1 MTEAPAPRD
10 ADVGI
15 VLTTESSHE
24 RASTLA
30 AALVERRAAACVTLM
45 PVRSSYRW
53 DGEVRMDDEVQ
64 LVIKTDPS
72 RIAAL
77 TAAIA
82 ELHTYDLPEIL
93 VLGAS
98 ASPAYAEWIGTEVSA
113 DGT

>member
-1 MTEAPAPRD
+1 MTAVPAPRD
-10 ADVGI
+10 ADIGI

-24 RASTLA
+24 RAGALA
-30 AALVERRAAACVTLM
+30 EALVERRAAACVTLV

-53 DGEVRMDDEVQ
+53 DGEVRTEDEVQ
-64 LVIKTDPS
+64 LVIKTDPA

-98 ASPAYAEWIGTEVSA
+98 ASPAYAEWIGSEVEPE
-113 DGT
+113 GT